1 MSNRHVAQ
9 FNYEFNIFILGETKM
24 NDKTNLKV
32 ALYMRYSSDK
42 QSEQSIE
49 GQERVCSEFCKR
61 NGYTIIRKYIDRA
74 TSAFKDAEKRLQFQ
88 KMIKDSSK
96 GDFAGVVVYKLDRFA
111 RNRYDSA
118 IYETKLEK
126 NGVKLIS
133 ATENISDSPEGIILK
148 SVLVGMAQFYSEELS
163 QKINRGLRET
173 ALKGNVTGGATPLG
187 YKTKNKKY
195 ILDEAAAPIVKEAFE
210 LYDKSV
216 PIKEICEIFNAKGY
230 KTVRGGK
237 FNKGSFHRMF
247 KNTMYIGTY
256 SYKDIILEN
265 KVPAIVDKALFERVQ
280 KRLEKEKRQPTR
292 GKAKQTYLLLHKLY
306 CANCG
311 AMMIGEAGTGKS
323 GKVHYYY
330 YCDSAKRKKGCDA
343 KRIKKNYIEDIV
355 FEQALKLLTP
365 ETIDE
370 LATMAVKEC
379 RRAIE
384 EDTQVP
390 ALNEEIKI
398 VDKKINNLLK
408 FFEDGSESVS
418 ARERIAELEREKE
431 DLEIRIE
438 HAKNEFVY
446 LEKDHV
452 AWWLNRFTK
461 GDKKDENFKRNI
473 LNLLVNSVTVKE
485 TKKGYRLVIAYNLNS
500 SNQQTFECSTTA
512 LSGGALATY
521 TNTFHYYGSIYVNT
535 CHAPLYA

>member
-1 MSNRHVAQ
+1 
-9 FNYEFNIFILGETKM
+9 M

-49 GQERVCSEFCKR
+49 GQERVCTEFCKR
-61 NGYTIIRKYIDRA
+61 NGYAIIRKYIDRA

-118 IYETKLEK
+118 IYETKLER

-173 ALKGNVTGGATPLG
+173 ALKGGVTGATPLG
-187 YKTKNKKY
+187 YKVKNKQY
-195 ILDEAAAPIVKEAFE
+195 VLDEAAAPIVKEAFE

-216 PIKEICEIFNAKGY
+216 SIKEICEIFNNKGY
-230 KTVRGGK
+230 KTARGGK
-237 FNKGSFHRMF
+237 FNRSSFHHMF
-247 KNTMYIGTY
+247 KNVIYIGTY
-256 SYKDIILEN
+256 KYKDIVLED

-280 KRLEKEKRQPTR
+280 KRLKKEKRQPTR

-311 AMMIGEAGTGKS
+311 AMMMGESAKGKS

-343 KRIKKNYIEDIV
+343 KRIRKNYIEDVV
-355 FEQALKLLTP
+355 FEQALKLLNP
-365 ETIDE
+365 ETINE
-370 LATMAVKEC
+370 LASMAVKEC

-390 ALNEEIKI
+390 ALCDEIKAI
-398 VDKKINNLLK
+398 DKKINNLLK

-418 ARERIAELEREKE
+418 VRDRIAELEKEKE

-446 LEKDHV
+446 LEKDHI
-452 AWWLNRFTK
+452 AWWLSKFTK
-461 GDKKDENFKRNI
+461 GDKEDENFKRNI

-500 SNQQTFECSTTA
+500 SNQQTFECSTSA
-512 LSGGALATY
+512 LIGGPSGTRTPDLPVMSRT
-521 TNTFHYYGSIYVNT
+521 
-535 CHAPLYA
+535 L